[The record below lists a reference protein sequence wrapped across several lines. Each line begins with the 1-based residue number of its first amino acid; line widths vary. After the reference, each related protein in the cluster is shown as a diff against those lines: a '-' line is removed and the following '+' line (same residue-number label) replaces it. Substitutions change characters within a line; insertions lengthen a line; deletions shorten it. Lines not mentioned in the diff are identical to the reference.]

1 MVDFSLPIPL
11 LRFTNKKLL
20 EKISD
25 IFCFLDSILIFSIFS
40 VNEATLPK
48 TSPRNSC
55 MLYFSKPCQRNS
67 MGEEEN
73 RRCRENG
80 SISHLKMHK
89 KCTSKR
95 YCMT

>member
-1 MVDFSLPIPL
+1 MVDLSLPIPF

-25 IFCFLDSILIFSIFS
+25 FFFLDSILIFSIFF

-48 TSPRNSC
+48 TSPQNSC

-89 KCTSKR
+89 KCTLKR